1 MSKPNS
7 NLLPFYNQNIEQMDE
22 MNKTRNR
29 FPEKNYTKYLK
40 FYLENTHD
48 MKISFDTIGKVLREY
63 NFG

>member
-1 MSKPNS
+1 
-7 NLLPFYNQNIEQMDE
+7 MDE